1 MSRFTL
7 KALMVDVDGVLVN
20 GRPQDGKHWSTD
32 LETDL
37 GLSPSLFHER
47 FFTPYW
53 DKIVTGKLDLLSALK
68 PVLSDLAPYLTAE
81 DFIAYWFKNDA
92 RLNTELIETLKFYR
106 SAGVQITLATN
117 QEHLRAKHI
126 TWTLKLNELTDAVY
140 YSAALGVKK
149 PDHAFFEKITCLS
162 KLRPDEIILID
173 DTLANIITAKECGW
187 HVIHW
192 TKKSRLASE
201 LVQF

>member
-1 MSRFTL
+1 MSKFTL
-7 KALMVDVDGVLVN
+7 KALMVDVDGALIN

-32 LETDL
+32 LGTDI

-68 PVLSDLAPYLTAE
+68 PVLSDLAPHLTAE

-92 RLNTELIETLKFYR
+92 RLNTELIQSLKFYR
-106 SAGVQITLATN
+106 SAGVQIYLATN
-117 QEHLRAKHI
+117 QEHLRAEYI
-126 TWTLKLNELTDAVY
+126 TQTLKLGKLADAVY

-149 PDHAFFEKITCLS
+149 PDHKFLEKVTNLS
-162 KLRPDEIILID
+162 KLRPEEIIMID
-173 DTLANIITAKECGW
+173 DTIANIIAAKECGW
-187 HVIHW
+187 HAIHW
-192 TKKSRLASE
+192 TKETSLATE
-201 LVQF
+201 LAQF

>member
-7 KALMVDVDGVLVN
+7 KALIVDVDGVLIN
-20 GRPQDGKHWSTD
+20 GRSRDGKHWSTD

-68 PVLSDLAPYLTAE
+68 PVLSDLSPYLTPE
-81 DFIAYWFKNDA
+81 EFIAYWFKNDA
-92 RLNTELIETLKFYR
+92 RLNTELIESLEFYR
-106 SAGVQITLATN
+106 SAGVRIYLATN
-117 QEHLRAKHI
+117 QEHLRAEYI
-126 TWTLKLNELTDAVY
+126 MQTLKLGKLADAVY

-149 PDHAFFEKITCLS
+149 PDHAFFEKVTYLS
-162 KLRPDEIILID
+162 KLRPEEIVLID
-173 DTLANIITAKECGW
+173 DTLANIIAAKECGW
-187 HVIHW
+187 HAIHW
-192 TKKSRLASE
+192 TKESSLATE
-201 LVQF
+201 LAQF